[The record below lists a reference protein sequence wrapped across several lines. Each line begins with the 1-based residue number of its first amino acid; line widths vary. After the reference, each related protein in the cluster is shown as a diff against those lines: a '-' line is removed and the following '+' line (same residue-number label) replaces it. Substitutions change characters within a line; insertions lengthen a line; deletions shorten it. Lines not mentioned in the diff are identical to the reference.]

1 MISKILFTAAV
12 IVVIYLLYRARTSRA
27 PVPPAR
33 SRASPP
39 ARRSRVGLFAAYG
52 LAGLAVLVSAGW
64 YYLGWREDHRV
75 VTIRVIDAGS
85 GKATVYRAYKKAIT
99 GNRFKSLDGKTV
111 ILGESERVE
120 MIESQ

>member
-1 MISKILFTAAV
+1 MINKILFTAAV
-12 IVVIYLLYRARTSRA
+12 IVVIYLLYRARTTRA
-27 PVPPAR
+27 SVPGR
-33 SRASPP
+33 SQASPP

-64 YYLGWREDHRV
+64 YYLDWREDHRV